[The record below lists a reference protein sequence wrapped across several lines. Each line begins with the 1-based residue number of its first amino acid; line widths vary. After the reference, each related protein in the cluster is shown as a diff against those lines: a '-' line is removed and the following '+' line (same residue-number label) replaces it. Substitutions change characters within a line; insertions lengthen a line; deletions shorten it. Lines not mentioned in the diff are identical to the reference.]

1 VASSCRFRGELSVK
15 PGNFSSPTI
24 VFPGICGGVS
34 MRTNPILL
42 ALPISLV
49 SLAMAPKTFDIAEI
63 GKQPI
68 EISFPSGGSLR
79 MDLCS
84 SGVDIRG
91 VQENIVR
98 LSYKSENDT
107 SEVRVRLRTSG
118 SEGTLE
124 VDRCPHENFRIVL
137 EVPKLADLH
146 VRMVAGQLDVKGI
159 TGNKDLELHF
169 GQLGVEVGRKEDYAH
184 VDASV
189 TTGEVDGA
197 PFEVSK
203 GGLFRSFE
211 REGAGKYRLHAHV
224 GAGQVS
230 FN

>member
-1 VASSCRFRGELSVK
+1 
-15 PGNFSSPTI
+15 
-24 VFPGICGGVS
+24 
-34 MRTNPILL
+34 MRPSPILL
-42 ALPISLV
+42 ALPFALV
-49 SLAMAPKTFDIAEI
+49 SLAMAPKTVDIAET

-84 SGVDIRG
+84 SGVEIRG
-91 VQENIVR
+91 VEENIVR
-98 LSYKSENDT
+98 LSYESEKDT
-107 SEVRVRLRTSG
+107 SGVKVRLKTSG
-118 SEGTLE
+118 SEASLE
-124 VDRCPHENFRIVL
+124 VDRCPHENFRITV
-137 EVPKLADLH
+137 EVPRQADLH

-159 TGNKDLELHF
+159 KGNKDLELSF

-189 TTGEVDGA
+189 VTGEVDGA
-197 PFEVSK
+197 PFDVSK

-211 REGAGKYRLHAHV
+211 RKGTGTYRLHAHV

-230 FN
+230 LN

>member
-1 VASSCRFRGELSVK
+1 
-15 PGNFSSPTI
+15 
-24 VFPGICGGVS
+24 
-34 MRTNPILL
+34 MRWNPILL
-42 ALPISLV
+42 ALPFSLV
-49 SLAMAPKTFDIAEI
+49 TLAMAPQSVEIAEI

-84 SGVDIRG
+84 SGVEIRG
-91 VQENIVR
+91 VEENVVR
-98 LSYKSENDT
+98 LSYKSEKDT
-107 SEVRVRLRTSG
+107 GNVKVRLRTSG

-124 VDRCPHENFRIVL
+124 VERCPRENFRITV

-169 GQLGVEVGRKEDYAH
+169 GELGVEVGRKEDYAH

-189 TTGEVDGA
+189 VTGQVDGA
-197 PFEVSK
+197 PFDVSQ

-211 REGAGKYRLHAHV
+211 REGTGKYRLHAHV